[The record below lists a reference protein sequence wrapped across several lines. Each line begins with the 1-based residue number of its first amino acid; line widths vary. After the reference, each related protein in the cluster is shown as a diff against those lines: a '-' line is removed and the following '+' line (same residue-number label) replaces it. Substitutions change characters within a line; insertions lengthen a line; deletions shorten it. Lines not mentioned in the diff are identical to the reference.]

1 MKLTRRGW
9 MASALAMSAARGAE
23 SGIRYAPSG
32 FIGRQADALATDRL
46 RGIWKSTGGTFAKNS
61 E

>member
-1 MKLTRRGW
+1 

-32 FIGRQADALATDRL
+32 FIWSSGRRPGDGSIEENLEINRKYLRQKLGVRL
-46 RGIWKSTGGTFAKNS
+46 
-61 E
+61 

>member
-1 MKLTRRGW
+1 MDGIG
-9 MASALAMSAARGAE
+9 ARHVGGPRAE